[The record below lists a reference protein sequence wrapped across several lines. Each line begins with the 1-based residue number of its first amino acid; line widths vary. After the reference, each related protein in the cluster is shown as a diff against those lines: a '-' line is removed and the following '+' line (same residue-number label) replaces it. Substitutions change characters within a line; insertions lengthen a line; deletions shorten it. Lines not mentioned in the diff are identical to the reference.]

1 MKEPI
6 ILTSDDPVLDTLN
19 FKRYR
24 NGVQRRVE
32 IFSPADNEP
41 QTKEIITPWGA
52 VLTAKKGDFL
62 ISEMDAPDD
71 RWPVNAEIF
80 DASYLIIS
88 PELCVKRAITLLVPL
103 TDLTH
108 GDEDQK
114 VTIHTL
120 EGVDTVRAGDF
131 LLAKGVKGEI
141 WPYPKEKAAEI
152 MSPAD

>member
-88 PELCVKRAITLLVPL
+88 PELCVKRAVRLS
-103 TDLTH
+103 
-108 GDEDQK
+108 
-114 VTIHTL
+114 L
-120 EGVDTVRAGDF
+120 ENAPRRFTRF
-131 LLAKGVKGEI
+131 HHHQSR
-141 WPYPKEKAAEI
+141 Y
-152 MSPAD
+152 